1 MTSSVCYMCVSVCMC
16 VCWFICVHTQTH
28 ELYMYRIFYS
38 IKLDTDE
45 HFLYVGPDRSV
56 GKATV
61 YWMDGSGFE
70 TRWGKIFSVL

>member
-1 MTSSVCYMCVSVCMC
+1 
-16 VCWFICVHTQTH
+16 
-28 ELYMYRIFYS
+28 MYRIFYG

-70 TRWGKIFSVL
+70 TRWGKIFYVL